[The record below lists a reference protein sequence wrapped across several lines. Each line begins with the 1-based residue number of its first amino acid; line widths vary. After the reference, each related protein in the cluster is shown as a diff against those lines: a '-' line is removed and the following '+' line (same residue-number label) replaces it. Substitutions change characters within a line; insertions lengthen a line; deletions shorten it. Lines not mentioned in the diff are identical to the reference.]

1 MMYAGNMK
9 RRTNIYLTAE
19 QHRKLA
25 ALSKQT
31 MAPMAALIRRAIDE
45 FLKRQKG

>member
-1 MMYAGNMK
+1 MVYVGSMK

-19 QHRKLA
+19 QHKKLA

-31 MAPMAALIRRAIDE
+31 LAPVAALIRRAIDE
-45 FLKRQKG
+45 FLKRQKA